1 VLDALRDMGINNIE
15 ELTLM
20 EDPQLEGV
28 NRGFSFI
35 EFSTHKEALK
45 AFRRLQQTDATFG
58 TDRSAKVAWA
68 QPLNEPDEETM
79 SQVKSVFVDGMP
91 PAWDEEKVREHF
103 GKFGEIDRIVL
114 ARNMSAAKRKDF
126 GFVNYVEREAAMACI
141 DAISNSGIVDGE
153 IKIKM
158 KVMLAK
164 PQVKS
169 KPAKGGVRGG
179 YPLGFKGDHRVGSV
193 PAQPGR
199 GGGGGRGGMHDG
211 TYDGY
216 AQIQATQTQLK

>member
-1 VLDALRDMGINNIE
+1 MLDALRDMGINNIE

-79 SQVKSVFVDGMP
+79 SQVCWSTYLYFSIP
-91 PAWDEEKVREHF
+91 LERWR
-103 GKFGEIDRIVL
+103 
-114 ARNMSAAKRKDF
+114 MSQTLPCGA
-126 GFVNYVEREAAMACI
+126 
-141 DAISNSGIVDGE
+141 S
-153 IKIKM
+153 
-158 KVMLAK
+158 L
-164 PQVKS
+164 
-169 KPAKGGVRGG
+169 
-179 YPLGFKGDHRVGSV
+179 SV
-193 PAQPGR
+193 PCMSENSDALPCC
-199 GGGGGRGGMHDG
+199 
-211 TYDGY
+211 
-216 AQIQATQTQLK
+216 